1 MTKDHLRIMTKTIL
15 VAEDSPT
22 ELRLVLSV
30 LQNKGYTIITAVDGE
45 DAIKK
50 AEQGKPQL
58 AILDVVMPKKN
69 GFQVTRHLKT
79 SASTPNIKVI
89 LLTSK
94 NQEADKF
101 WGMKQGADVYLT
113 KPFDNEM
120 LLESVAGLI

>member
-1 MTKDHLRIMTKTIL
+1 MTKTIL

-30 LQNKGYTIITAVDGE
+30 FQNSGYTIITAVDGE
-45 DAIKK
+45 DAIRK
-50 AEQGKPQL
+50 AEIGRPQL
-58 AILDVVMPKKN
+58 AIIDVVMPKKN

-79 SASTPNIKVI
+79 SAKNPNIKVI

-94 NQEADKF
+94 NQEADRY
-101 WGMKQGADVYLT
+101 WGIKQGADVYLT

-120 LLESVAGLI
+120 LLETVAQLI